1 MILDKA
7 QLIHYLGH
15 ASSSILE
22 TYTDERQPVGRGV
35 VTRANSSFRHHGPV
49 WEALG
54 VILPTPELRME
65 ALHELTLPT
74 EKGRARR
81 SRLQAAIEETEH
93 EYHALGTEMGQ
104 YYQSS
109 AIYTADEKESFYS
122 PEVVAQDADL
132 YLTRSTYPGC
142 RLPHVWLN
150 DVVPVERISSIDLA
164 GHGTFTILTG
174 IGGEAWKSAA
184 TKVSSGLGM
193 DIKAYSIGFRQ
204 DYEDVYFDWAR
215 VRGVDE
221 TGCVLV
227 RPDRFVAW
235 RCEVVLGD
243 EFQCASKLREVMV
256 SILSRQ

>member
-1 MILDKA
+1 M
-7 QLIHYLGH
+7 
-15 ASSSILE
+15 
-22 TYTDERQPVGRGV
+22 
-35 VTRANSSFRHHGPV
+35 

-54 VILPTPELRME
+54 VILPTPELRVE
-65 ALHELTLPT
+65 ALNELTLPT
-74 EKGRARR
+74 EQGRARR

-104 YYQSS
+104 YYESS
-109 AIYTADEKESFYS
+109 AIYTADETESFYS
-122 PEVVAQDADL
+122 PEMIAKDRDL
-132 YLTRSTYPGC
+132 CLTRSTYPGC

-150 DVVPVERISSIDLA
+150 DAVPVERISSIDLA

-174 IGGEAWKSAA
+174 IGGEAWRSAA
-184 TKVSSGLGM
+184 GQVGAELGM
-193 DIKAYSIGFRQ
+193 EIKTYTIGFRQ

-235 RCEVVLGD
+235 RYDVVLGD
-243 EFQCASKLREVMV
+243 VTQCASKLREVMV
-256 SILSRQ
+256 SILGRK